1 MLDCNRE
8 TKEEETEE
16 NVFFYFSECQF
27 RVFPSTMY
35 RIIVF
40 QLISKQS
47 FDFSELKENKT
58 TFFPFS
64 LPINNA
70 T

>member
-16 NVFFYFSECQF
+16 NVFFTSRNVSFDF
-27 RVFPSTMY
+27 FPSTMY

-40 QLISKQS
+40 QLISK
-47 FDFSELKENKT
+47 
-58 TFFPFS
+58 
-64 LPINNA
+64 
-70 T
+70 